1 MIYPFVEQKGRHLLF
16 GVAGLA
22 LARTATSAR
31 FFLLGGGVIY
41 VVLWIYGLLID
52 QHSMANFIPVN
63 TPDNWLH
70 FVLGVGMIAVL
81 GVGMIALGV
90 LLPRLD
96 ARTRASTPTPTAA

>member
-1 MIYPFVEQKGRHLLF
+1 V
-16 GVAGLA
+16 
-22 LARTATSAR
+22 
-31 FFLLGGGVIY
+31 
-41 VVLWIYGLLID
+41 WIYGLLID

-70 FVLGVGMIAVL
+70 FVLGVGMIA
-81 GVGMIALGV
+81 LGV